1 MEDKK
6 SEFKHLVRIANT
18 DLKGEKPIAFAMKN
32 IKGIGLRLANA
43 VCGVI
48 DINKNKKV
56 GDLSDEEIKKIDE
69 IVKNPLKNGIP
80 TWMANRRRDP
90 EDNQDKHLV
99 TTDLMFTKDNDI
111 KMMKKMKSYKRRRH
125 IQGLPVRG
133 QRTKSNFRKSKG
145 KVAGVM
151 KKPGA
156 KSGRP

>member
-69 IVKNPLKNGIP
+69 IVKSPLKNRIP

-111 KMMKKMKSYKRRRH
+111 KMMKKMKYC
-125 IQGLPVRG
+125 
-133 QRTKSNFRKSKG
+133 
-145 KVAGVM
+145 
-151 KKPGA
+151 
-156 KSGRP
+156 